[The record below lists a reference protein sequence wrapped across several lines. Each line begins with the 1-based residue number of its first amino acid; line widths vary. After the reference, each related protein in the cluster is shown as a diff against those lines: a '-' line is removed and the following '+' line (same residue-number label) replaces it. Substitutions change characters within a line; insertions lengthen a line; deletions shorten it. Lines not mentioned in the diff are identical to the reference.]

1 MEIHQEVLTS
11 IKLPIIPLPLSD
23 SSSSSPPNIGLCR
36 GIRRCKKLSRKP
48 FRKFPSN
55 FPWNMKIIEVPLS
68 LSLLAPILGKRIS
81 SIDLS
86 FLSILFSFFFQFS
99 IFEDPLVYSKY
110 GEYE

>member
-23 SSSSSPPNIGLCR
+23 SSSPPPNIGLCR

-68 LSLLAPILGKRIS
+68 LFLLAPILGKRIS

-110 GEYE
+110 EEYE